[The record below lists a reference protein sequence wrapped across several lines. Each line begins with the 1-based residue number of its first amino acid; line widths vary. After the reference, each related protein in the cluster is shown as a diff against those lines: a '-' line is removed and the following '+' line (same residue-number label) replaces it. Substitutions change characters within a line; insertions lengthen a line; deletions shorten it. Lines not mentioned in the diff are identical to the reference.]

1 MTRRFPAP
9 CELQGRV
16 ATLAVQ
22 PPRRAVSVLTLLI
35 AVLSSVAALAGVLT
49 AGGPGTHEVT
59 SLRGAPVT
67 LYGEGLFAF
76 DTRLLGVGNRGQ
88 DLILLLVEI
97 PLLLAALI
105 AYRRGSLRGE
115 VALAA
120 FFASSST
127 TTPR

>member
-1 MTRRFPAP
+1 MQRSPSGP
-9 CELQGRV
+9 VVVL
-16 ATLAVQ
+16 
-22 PPRRAVSVLTLLI
+22 SVLTLLI

-49 AGGPGTHEVT
+49 AGGPGTHEIT

-88 DLILLLVEI
+88 DLILLSWN
-97 PLLLAALI
+97 PLLLAALLPTGGGPCVV
-105 AYRRGSLRGE
+105 RSPWP
-115 VALAA
+115 A